1 MEGSN
6 PHHTFEEIM
15 ADLITL
21 QQYKDFAGLQGVQTD
36 ARINVIIDSISQLI
50 KNYCGTSFIDFY
62 STDKTEF
69 FDILDNHTTRIMLGE
84 SPLVSVSQVQER
96 EDQSSSYVTL
106 ITENS
111 DSSDKYEY
119 MIDTVTDSIVRT
131 NSTTDIPFPRG
142 RKAVKVVYRAGYS
155 STPEDLKLACFDLV
169 KYYLKDERKDR
180 MTIAGAT
187 VENAVSTSIRNNAG
201 FPDHIKRVLDM
212 YKIYS

>member
-1 MEGSN
+1 
-6 PHHTFEEIM
+6 M

-36 ARINVIIDSISQLI
+36 ARINVIIDSISQLV

-212 YKIYS
+212 YKIYT

>member
-1 MEGSN
+1 
-6 PHHTFEEIM
+6 M
-15 ADLITL
+15 ANLVTL
-21 QQYKDFAGLQGVQTD
+21 QQYKDFAGLQGVKTD
-36 ARINVIIDSISQLI
+36 ARINTIIPQVTKVV
-50 KNYCGTSFIDFY
+50 KNYCGSSIIDYY
-62 STDKTEF
+62 SSDKTEY
-69 FDILDNHTTRIMLGE
+69 FDILDDRTSRIMLDE

-96 EDQSSSYVTL
+96 DDQASSYVTL

-111 DSSDKYEY
+111 DSSGKYEY
-119 MIDTVTDSIVRT
+119 IVDTNTDSIIRT
-131 NSTTDIPFPRG
+131 TSTGTKYFSKG
-142 RKAVKVVYRAGYS
+142 HKAVKVVYRAGYS

-169 KYYLKDERKDR
+169 KYYLKDERKER

>member
-1 MEGSN
+1 
-6 PHHTFEEIM
+6 M

-36 ARINVIIDSISQLI
+36 ARINVIIDSISQLK

-131 NSTTDIPFPRG
+131 NSTIDIPFPRG

-169 KYYLKDERKDR
+169 KYYLKMKE
-180 MTIAGAT
+180 
-187 VENAVSTSIRNNAG
+187 
-201 FPDHIKRVLDM
+201 
-212 YKIYS
+212 KIE

>member
-1 MEGSN
+1 
-6 PHHTFEEIM
+6 M
-15 ADLITL
+15 ADIITL